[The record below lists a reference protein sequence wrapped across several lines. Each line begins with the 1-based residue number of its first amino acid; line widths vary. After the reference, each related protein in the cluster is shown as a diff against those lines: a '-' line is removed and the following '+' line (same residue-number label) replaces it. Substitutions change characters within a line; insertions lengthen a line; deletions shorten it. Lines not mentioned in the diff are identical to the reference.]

1 MYDTTNWNML
11 DIRLFNWLIIFG
23 GYFLVIKSAQ
33 LLSEDQVRN
42 IYTWKKLFVFNMDWK
57 DEQLIETVAVA

>member
-1 MYDTTNWNML
+1 ML